1 MVVGFDLLGANA
13 RTLVVKRGLVFR
25 DYLRRN
31 PLVRLDQPAEMFLT
45 VDLTEFD
52 RLEFWRRLSTTVRQ
66 IFSRAVRSMFV
77 VIINEFRNKI
87 IEMHLAESDEMV
99 QGFVF
104 NRLHKPLDPGIQIGR
119 ADRQSLRLDAF
130 VL

>member
-1 MVVGFDLLGANA
+1 
-13 RTLVVKRGLVFR
+13 
-25 DYLRRN
+25 
-31 PLVRLDQPAEMFLT
+31 MFLA
-45 VDLTEFD
+45 VDLIELD

>member
-52 RLEFWRRLSTTVRQ
+52 RLEFRRRLGTTGQQ
-66 IFSRAVRSMFV
+66 IFS
-77 VIINEFRNKI
+77 
-87 IEMHLAESDEMV
+87 
-99 QGFVF
+99 
-104 NRLHKPLDPGIQIGR
+104 
-119 ADRQSLRLDAF
+119 
-130 VL
+130 